1 MIVREAVSPIALQR
15 KERVRAMMRED
26 ILGAARSILKDQG
39 YAELSMRALGRAAG
53 ITAPTIY
60 DYFSGKEAVLDALF
74 ADGADMLADEM
85 KRAAAA
91 AEPGA
96 ERLQAIG
103 SAYRRF
109 AIENPDLYLLLF
121 GGADPSYTP
130 NETLIAK
137 LHHVSDLATVA
148 VQEAMDVGFLRPGSA
163 KDVSNS
169 MWVMA
174 HGSVMLEMKCFRG
187 KFDENGGNE
196 FFRMNMQFLYNG
208 LGNSSSTAP

>member
-1 MIVREAVSPIALQR
+1 
-15 KERVRAMMRED
+15 MMRED
-26 ILGAARSILKDQG
+26 ILAAARTILKDQG

-74 ADGADMLADEM
+74 AEGADMLASVI

-121 GGADPSYTP
+121 GGADPSYSP
-130 NETLIAK
+130 SETLIEK
-137 LHHVSDLATVA
+137 LHQCSDLAAEA
-148 VQEAMDVGFLRPGSA
+148 VQEAMDAGYLRPGLA
-163 KDVSNS
+163 EDVSNS

-174 HGSVMLEMKCFRG
+174 HGSVMLELKCFRG
-187 KFDENGGNE
+187 KFDEAGGDD
-196 FFRMNMQFLYNG
+196 FFRLNMRLLFQG
-208 LGNSSSTAP
+208 LGNPEAAAR